1 MYVQTSFISL
11 NGVFQKVYLEDMQKL
26 VRTNRPHMVHRACV
40 ELMVYEETLVT

>member
-1 MYVQTSFISL
+1 MYVQTSFKSL

-40 ELMVYEETLVT
+40 ELMVYEETLV